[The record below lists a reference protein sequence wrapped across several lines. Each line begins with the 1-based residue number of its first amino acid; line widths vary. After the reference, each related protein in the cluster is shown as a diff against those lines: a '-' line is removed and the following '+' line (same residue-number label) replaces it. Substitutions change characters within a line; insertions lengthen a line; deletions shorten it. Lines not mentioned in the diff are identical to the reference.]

1 MATDPATE
9 RVVYIRPRTI
19 LQVLGIVLATLA
31 IIAFVYLA
39 WHIVTWIL
47 VAAFLALAL
56 NPAVEHIERRGLKR
70 GYAAAIVFVLA
81 LAAMVG
87 LGFLVLPPL
96 VRQVSDFIQAVPD
109 LVDDLVAGRGQL
121 GFLQRDYHIVDRIRA
136 AIEEHGAGSLLGVT
150 APALAV
156 AQSVFSIIIGSV
168 AIAFLTFFML
178 LDGPRLVERF
188 YVFLPD
194 SARPRWQRVGHEIY
208 RTVGGYVTGNVVISV
223 IAGVAAAAVLFG
235 LGSKYSVALA
245 VVVAILDLV
254 PLAGATM
261 AAVIVSTVVFVELG
275 WVKGVIVIGFFLL
288 YQQLEN
294 HVLQPVIYGR
304 TVRLSPL
311 VVLIS
316 VLIGAELA
324 GILGALAAIPVAG
337 IVQAVGREF
346 LRYRSESAPEPPSAL
361 PEQTLPKGGFAPGFR
376 VPTLRAKGATAW
388 QQLSAM
394 RPGKNDMKCAR
405 SSKARRWATRS
416 ATNAGTMSRQSSLRS
431 NSCSGAIQAAR
442 ESFTRSKW

>member
-1 MATDPATE
+1 MATSPTTE

-19 LQVLGIVLATLA
+19 LQVLGIVLATIA
-31 IIAFVYLA
+31 ILAFVFLA
-39 WHIVTWIL
+39 WHIITWIL
-47 VAAFLALAL
+47 VAVFLALAL
-56 NPAVEHIERRGLKR
+56 NPAVEKFERRGIRR
-70 GYAAAIVFVLA
+70 GIASATVFLLA
-81 LAAMVG
+81 LAVIIG

-96 VRQVSDFIQAVPD
+96 VRQVTDFIQAIPD

-188 YVFLPD
+188 YAFLPA
-194 SARPRWQRVGHEIY
+194 SARPRWKRVGNEIY
-208 RTVGGYVTGNVVISV
+208 RTVGGYVTGNILISV
-223 IAGVAAAAVLFG
+223 IAGVAAM
-235 LGSKYSVALA
+235 VALFA
-245 VVVAILDLV
+245 VAILDLV

-275 WVKGVIVIGFFLL
+275 WVKGVIIIVFFLL

-294 HVLQPVIYGR
+294 HVLQPIIYGR
-304 TVRLSPL
+304 TVQLSPL

-316 VLIGAELA
+316 ILIGAELA

-337 IVQAVGREF
+337 IVQAVGREL
-346 LRYRSESAPEPPSAL
+346 LRYRSEAAPAPP
-361 PEQTLPKGGFAPGFR
+361 
-376 VPTLRAKGATAW
+376 
-388 QQLSAM
+388 
-394 RPGKNDMKCAR
+394 
-405 SSKARRWATRS
+405 
-416 ATNAGTMSRQSSLRS
+416 
-431 NSCSGAIQAAR
+431 
-442 ESFTRSKW
+442 

>member
-1 MATDPATE
+1 MATSPTTE

-31 IIAFVYLA
+31 ILAFVYLA
-39 WHIVTWIL
+39 WHIITWIL

-156 AQSVFSIIIGSV
+156 AQSIFSIIIGSV

-188 YVFLPD
+188 YDFLPE

-223 IAGVAAAAVLFG
+223 IAGVAAAIVLFA

-275 WVKGVIVIGFFLL
+275 WVKGLIVIVFFLL

-346 LRYRSESAPEPPSAL
+346 LRYRSESAPAPP
-361 PEQTLPKGGFAPGFR
+361 
-376 VPTLRAKGATAW
+376 
-388 QQLSAM
+388 
-394 RPGKNDMKCAR
+394 
-405 SSKARRWATRS
+405 
-416 ATNAGTMSRQSSLRS
+416 
-431 NSCSGAIQAAR
+431 
-442 ESFTRSKW
+442 

>member
-1 MATDPATE
+1 MATSPANE

-19 LQVLGIVLATLA
+19 LQVLGIVLATFA

-47 VAAFLALAL
+47 VAVFLALAL
-56 NPAVEHIERRGLKR
+56 NPAVEFFQRRGLKR
-70 GYAAAIVFVLA
+70 GSSAAIVFVLA
-81 LAAMVG
+81 VAAIVG

-96 VRQVSDFIQAVPD
+96 VRQVTDFIQAVPN

-121 GFLQRDYHIVDRIRA
+121 GFLQRDYHIVDRIRE
-136 AIEEHGAGSLLGVT
+136 AIDKQGAGGVLGIT
-150 APALAV
+150 APAIAV
-156 AQSVFSIIIGSV
+156 AQSVFSVNIGSV

-188 YVFLPD
+188 YAFLP
-194 SARPRWQRVGHEIY
+194 ANTRPRWQRVGLEIY
-208 RTVGGYVTGNVVISV
+208 RTVGGYVTGNVLISV
-223 IAGVAAAAVLFG
+223 IAGVAAMAALFI

-245 VVVAILDLV
+245 VVVAILDLI

-275 WVKGVIVIGFFLL
+275 WVKGVIIIVFFLV

-294 HVLQPVIYGR
+294 HILQPVIYGR
-304 TVRLSPL
+304 TVQLSPL

-337 IVQAVGREF
+337 VVQAVGREF
-346 LRYRSESAPEPPSAL
+346 LRYRSE
-361 PEQTLPKGGFAPGFR
+361 T
-376 VPTLRAKGATAW
+376 ATA
-388 QQLSAM
+388 
-394 RPGKNDMKCAR
+394 PP
-405 SSKARRWATRS
+405 
-416 ATNAGTMSRQSSLRS
+416 
-431 NSCSGAIQAAR
+431 
-442 ESFTRSKW
+442 

>member
-1 MATDPATE
+1 MATPPTAE

-19 LQVLGIVLATLA
+19 LQVLGIVLATIA
-31 IIAFVYLA
+31 ILAFVFLA
-39 WHIVTWIL
+39 WHIITWIL
-47 VAAFLALAL
+47 VAVFLALAL
-56 NPAVEHIERRGLKR
+56 NPAVEKFERRGMRR
-70 GYAAAIVFVLA
+70 GLASATVFLLA
-81 LAAMVG
+81 LAVIIG

-96 VRQVSDFIQAVPD
+96 VRQVTDFIQAIPD

-188 YVFLPD
+188 YAFLPA
-194 SARPRWQRVGHEIY
+194 SARPRWQRVGNEIS
-208 RTVGGYVTGNVVISV
+208 RTGGGYVTGNILISV
-223 IAGVAAAAVLFG
+223 IAGVAAMVALFAV
-235 LGSKYSVALA
+235 GSSYSVALA

-275 WVKGVIVIGFFLL
+275 WVKGVIIIVFFLL

-294 HVLQPVIYGR
+294 HVLQPIIYGR
-304 TVRLSPL
+304 TVQLSPL

-316 VLIGAELA
+316 ILIGAELA

-337 IVQAVGREF
+337 IVQAVGREL
-346 LRYRSESAPEPPSAL
+346 LRYRSEATPAPP
-361 PEQTLPKGGFAPGFR
+361 
-376 VPTLRAKGATAW
+376 
-388 QQLSAM
+388 
-394 RPGKNDMKCAR
+394 
-405 SSKARRWATRS
+405 
-416 ATNAGTMSRQSSLRS
+416 
-431 NSCSGAIQAAR
+431 
-442 ESFTRSKW
+442 